1 MVETVFPVTVM
12 VVTAFSVTTMMV
24 TVLFHNSHG
33 GDRKT

>member
-24 TVLFHNSHG
+24 TVLFHNGHG